1 MPEEAEQTGQEET
14 NAVDANRRRLR
25 SNFDAVNQ
33 ASKDT
38 RQKTR
43 DLYAGKD
50 TVENERWGRREAD
63 SEYVNEVGDN
73 DSSGG

>member
-1 MPEEAEQTGQEET
+1 MAEEAEQTGQDET
-14 NAVDANRRRLR
+14 NAVDENRRQLR
-25 SNFDAVNQ
+25 SNFDAINQ
-33 ASKDT
+33 TAKDT

-43 DLYAGKD
+43 DLYAGRD
-50 TVENERWGRREAD
+50 NTENERWGRREAD

>member
-1 MPEEAEQTGQEET
+1 MPEETEQTGPEET
-14 NAVDANRRRLR
+14 NAVDENRRRLR

-38 RQKTR
+38 RQRTR

-50 TVENERWGRREAD
+50 TAENQRWEKRDG